1 MTVIEEEIY
10 RSSNGDRWKLVRNTG
25 TGRAVVRHE
34 ANAASGGNVLETE
47 VEDFLRID
55 GPGPEFAALRR
66 LLDRT
71 ERSGVPE

>member
-1 MTVIEEEIY
+1 MTAIEEDIY
-10 RSSNGDRWKLVRNTG
+10 RSANGDRWKLVRDTG
-25 TGRAVVRHE
+25 TGRVMVRHE

-66 LLDRT
+66 LLDRA
-71 ERSGVPE
+71 EDPALPE